1 MKPALDP
8 RQGDI
13 EDDRSS
19 TKRRSLLAI
28 TGSLLAEISLTKLVL
43 AWISLIGVPA
53 LLLGLAPLV
62 ASAWLTTTA
71 SSAMAAI
78 EEISSAAIL
87 LLVVAIGMLV
97 SRSLFRLIERSFWTL
112 NSLTVQPA
120 YVFCREALRH
130 AAGRGFAPGATW
142 AQAAL
147 GTATA
152 VIAGAAVGAVA
163 LGIILL
169 AWPASRWIGRASEL
183 AAPLHLLVP
192 ALANGIVLVAAYF
205 AGAALVWGIADAAM
219 AQPRDLAEFD
229 TSPNGGR
236 VWRVAHLSDLHF
248 VGERFGWRIESGR
261 SGPQGNERVRR
272 ALAQLDALHAEKP
285 LDIVLISGDLTDAG
299 RSAEWA
305 ELLDMLALHPRLAE
319 RILVVPGNHDVN
331 IVDRANPARLDLPT
345 SPGKRLR
352 QLRALST
359 IAALQGERVRVIDHA
374 ARRLG
379 GSLAEALAPRLDAIA
394 RFADTGAFRL
404 SATLG
409 KLWDD
414 VFPMVFTPE
423 VKTGLGIILLNSNAE
438 THFSFTNALGMVSF
452 AQARGIDIAVA
463 QYPRARW
470 LVVLHHHL
478 VEYPNRAVAFSE
490 RIGTALINGSW
501 FGRRLQGLTDRIIVM
516 HGHRHIDWIG
526 RWGGLLIVSAPSPV
540 MGPTNER
547 TSRFYV
553 HTIAIG
559 SDERLKLLAPQPI
572 DVAGEQN
579 EEPAACGFTSLTQD
593 ASTPA

>member
-1 MKPALDP
+1 MKPAIDP
-8 RQGDI
+8 RRGDI

-53 LLLGLAPLV
+53 LLIGLAPLV
-62 ASAWLTTTA
+62 ASAWLAKA
-71 SSAMAAI
+71 SKAMATI
-78 EEISSAAIL
+78 TEISSAAIL
-87 LLVVAIGMLV
+87 LLVVAAGMLG

-120 YVFCREALRH
+120 YAFCREALRH

-142 AQAAL
+142 AQAVL
-147 GTATA
+147 SMATA
-152 VIAGAAVGAVA
+152 VIAGAALGTLA

-169 AWPASRWIGRASEL
+169 AWPASRWIGHTSEL
-183 AAPLHLLVP
+183 TAPLHLVVP
-192 ALANGIVLVAAYF
+192 ALANGIVLVASYF
-205 AGAALVWGIADAAM
+205 AGAALVWGIADATM
-219 AQPRDLAEFD
+219 APPRDVAEFD
-229 TSPNGGR
+229 TPPNNGR

-248 VGERFGWRIESGR
+248 VGERYGWRIESGR
-261 SGPQGNERVRR
+261 SGPQGNERARC

-305 ELLDMLALHPRLAE
+305 ELLDMLALHPRLAK
-319 RILVVPGNHDVN
+319 RIFVVPGNHDVN
-331 IVDRANPARLDLPT
+331 IVDRANPAKLDLPT
-345 SPGKRLR
+345 SPSKRLR

-379 GSLAEALAPRLDAIA
+379 GSLAEALAPRLDAIV

-404 SATLG
+404 SAMLG
-409 KLWDD
+409 NLWDD
-414 VFPMVFTPE
+414 VFPMVVTPE
-423 VKTGLGIILLNSNAE
+423 VESGLGIILLNSNAE
-438 THFSFTNALGMVSF
+438 THFSFTNALGMVSV
-452 AQARGIDIAVA
+452 AQARGIEIAVA
-463 QYPRARW
+463 QYPRASW

-490 RIGTALINGSW
+490 RVGTALINGSW
-501 FGRRLQGLTDRIIVM
+501 FGRRLQRLADRIIVM

-526 RWGGLLIVSAPSPV
+526 RWGGLLIISAPSPV
-540 MGPTNER
+540 MGAMNER
-547 TSRFYV
+547 TSCFYV
-553 HTIAIG
+553 HTVAIG
-559 SDERLKLLAPQPI
+559 ADERLKLLAPQRI
-572 DVAGEQN
+572 DVAGEQK
-579 EEPAACGFTSLTQD
+579 EEGHFREGARGG
-593 ASTPA
+593 